1 MIWKRYVPD
10 NYRITTCREIAD
22 LKQGKLSVGEYINDF
37 ERLSLM
43 RDIEEIEEQKIS
55 RFLGLNYNIA
65 HMV

>member
-1 MIWKRYVPD
+1 M
-10 NYRITTCREIAD
+10 
-22 LKQGKLSVGEYINDF
+22 KQGKLSVGEYINDF